1 MGHVA
6 RMTATGA
13 LGITFVFLVDAANL
27 FWISQLGDGRLVAAI
42 GFAFAIQFF
51 SVSSGVGLM
60 IAATA
65 VVSRTIGQG
74 DPAEARHQAG
84 SAIAFGFLI
93 QCIVAGLVIFFR
105 YDILNLAG
113 AKGETLQ
120 LAARYLALTL
130 PSLSFMVVGLVASGV
145 LRAEGDG
152 KRAMFA
158 TLASGAVAIFAD
170 PFLIIWLGLG
180 LDGAAMSLNI
190 FRLVLM
196 GAALFFATRVHDLI
210 AWPEWH
216 AVRRHIRPFS
226 IIAPPAILTQ
236 MATPFGN
243 YVLTSVLSQFGDD
256 AVAGWAVVTRLT
268 VVTFGGIFAL
278 SGAIGGIF
286 GQNFGAGYYD
296 RLISTYRD
304 AMLFCVIYTLV
315 AWGLLAAST
324 EIVGAAFGL
333 SPDGLEV
340 LAAFTHIGAGAFLF
354 TGVFFVSNAAF
365 NTLGKP
371 ARATLLTWL
380 RDGVLT
386 LPVAIWMAGLAG
398 SVGVI
403 YAQAILGVI
412 VGLVAAIWGW
422 HFVRNIAAAPPRLDL
437 KTRRG
442 WRDINRYRRR

>member
-27 FWISQLGDGRLVAAI
+27 FWISQLGDARLVAAI

-74 DPAEARHQAG
+74 DPAEARRLAG
-84 SAIAFGFLI
+84 SACMFGLVT

-170 PFLIIWLGLG
+170 PFLIIWIGLG
-180 LDGAAMSLNI
+180 LDG
-190 FRLVLM
+190 R
-196 GAALFFATRVHDLI
+196 
-210 AWPEWH
+210 
-216 AVRRHIRPFS
+216 
-226 IIAPPAILTQ
+226 Q
-236 MATPFGN
+236 
-243 YVLTSVLSQFGDD
+243 
-256 AVAGWAVVTRLT
+256 
-268 VVTFGGIFAL
+268 
-278 SGAIGGIF
+278 
-286 GQNFGAGYYD
+286 
-296 RLISTYRD
+296 
-304 AMLFCVIYTLV
+304 
-315 AWGLLAAST
+315 
-324 EIVGAAFGL
+324 
-333 SPDGLEV
+333 
-340 LAAFTHIGAGAFLF
+340 
-354 TGVFFVSNAAF
+354 
-365 NTLGKP
+365 
-371 ARATLLTWL
+371 
-380 RDGVLT
+380 
-386 LPVAIWMAGLAG
+386 
-398 SVGVI
+398 
-403 YAQAILGVI
+403 
-412 VGLVAAIWGW
+412 
-422 HFVRNIAAAPPRLDL
+422 
-437 KTRRG
+437 
-442 WRDINRYRRR
+442 